1 MTFIDFCS
9 GIGGGRL
16 SLEACGYEVFYK
28 LLNSLDFDLAQ
39 SRENKKNYA

>member
-16 SLEACGYEVFYK
+16 SLESLF
-28 LLNSLDFDLAQ
+28 LLCKES
-39 SRENKKNYA
+39 YA

>member
-16 SLEACGYEVFYK
+16 GLESCGYEVFHK
-28 LLNSLDFDLAQ
+28 LLNSLDFH
-39 SRENKKNYA
+39 KKLNYAKNLH